1 MGGTISPEYAG
12 NAWII
17 EIDGEKNVKANKFQP
32 SKFCFKV
39 IKTVLESEIDI
50 ESLRRD
56 LTNCDY
62 ENIALRLDLTGTLT
76 AKNLELLDEL
86 LNEWTEKTK
95 GFIYFEVFKNIKQK
109 IDQDVIDEKFTN
121 GSLPHILLSELLK
134 EDPDGL
140 STQKAFEIINETKS
154 KN

>member
-1 MGGTISPEYAG
+1 MF
-12 NAWII
+12 
-17 EIDGEKNVKANKFQP
+17 KNRKLNRFIFVFLLILLLITFTCFFSSLFYVEMYNSHWYIKDRKP
-32 SKFCFKV
+32 S
-39 IKTVLESEIDI
+39 
-50 ESLRRD
+50 
-56 LTNCDY
+56 
-62 ENIALRLDLTGTLT
+62 
-76 AKNLELLDEL
+76 
-86 LNEWTEKTK
+86 
-95 GFIYFEVFKNIKQK
+95 YFEVFKNIKQK